1 MGRHAWT
8 AAAVVA
14 TVTAA
19 AALRR
24 PPDIRLSDL
33 SVYVG
38 AVGGLADGASLYDF
52 TRGAAPFTYPPF
64 AGVLFGPLTW
74 LPLPPVQFL
83 WTLATVATVAGL
95 AVLVKRDRAG
105 PLALALFLSAPIS
118 SDLRYGQVSLFLAG
132 FIAVDVLALRRTPWF
147 GSLIGIAAAIKLT
160 PLIFIPM
167 LWLAGRRRAAVTAAA
182 TFAGCAVIAAMV
194 LPGDS
199 WRFWTTEVFQVSRL
213 GHIMSAGNQ
222 SLNGMLLR
230 LAVPESAR
238 SVLVLTIGG
247 AVAAIALWRAGRLAR
262 HGDWLSAL
270 VVVGAASIVLSPV
283 SWTHHQVWLV
293 LAVLLP
299 VRGPAWARY
308 AWVTLVL
315 AVMLLPV
322 TALGGPVWTNSRLLL
337 AVVVATG
344 AGVVAVRRDRPTTPT
359 AAITAA
365 PRASTAPSVPDRKPS
380 PRTSTPIVAATAGLA
395 TLTIA
400 SGAASPPPRYDA

>member
-1 MGRHAWT
+1 MGRLTWT
-8 AAAVVA
+8 AAAAVA

-24 PPDIRLSDL
+24 PPDIRLADL

-38 AVGGLADGASLYDF
+38 AVAGLADGASLYDF
-52 TRGAAPFTYPPF
+52 IRGDAPFTYPPF

-74 LPLPPVQFL
+74 LPLLPLQIG
-83 WTLATVATVAGL
+83 WILATVATVAGL
-95 AVLVKRDRAG
+95 AALVKRDSAG
-105 PLALALFLSAPIS
+105 PLALALFLSAPVS

-182 TFAGCAVIAAMV
+182 TFAGCALIGAIV

-199 WRFWTTEVFQVSRL
+199 WRFWTTEVFQVGRL
-213 GHIMSAGNQ
+213 GHITSAGNQ

-230 LAVPESAR
+230 FEVPESAR

-247 AVAAIALWRAGRLAR
+247 AVAAIALWRSGRLAR
-262 HGDWLSAL
+262 DGDWLSAS
-270 VVVGAASIVLSPV
+270 VVAGAASVVLSPV

-308 AWVTLVL
+308 AWATLVL

-322 TALGGPVWTNSRLLL
+322 TALGGPLWTNSRLWL

-344 AGVVAVRRDRPTTPT
+344 AGLVAVRRDRPATPI
-359 AAITAA
+359 AATTAA
-365 PRASTAPSVPDRKPS
+365 PRVSTVPGVPNRKPS
-380 PRTSTPIVAATAGLA
+380 PRTSAPIVNGRPEAPRRRRPSKPHLTAAGN
-395 TLTIA
+395 
-400 SGAASPPPRYDA
+400 R